1 MTADRQQAR
10 VSAAAVFCGSCLLFL
25 IQPLLGRTLLPL
37 FGGSA
42 AVWTISL
49 AAYQLLLLAGYTYAH
64 GVARRRRSKQ
74 RAVHLS
80 LLCAASAW
88 AVAFAVLRPALR
100 TVAGNTEQPALEVLL
115 CVLACVGL
123 PYVALAAGSTVVQ
136 GWLAARGDGGGCGDG
151 TDASPGSVA
160 SVYRLYAV
168 SNLGSFAGLLVYPFV
183 LEPFV
188 SLSVQWWAVALGLCG
203 YTGLMAC
210 LGRFVRDGESGG
222 AVMVEEAD
230 SDELAVRRP
239 VRVWTWYVLPGVTSF
254 LLNAIVAHLF
264 TDVTPL
270 PLVWVAM
277 LSAFLLSYV
286 VGFSSWRWL
295 TSSIGI
301 ILAAVSLCAAA
312 IVQGQWGD
320 GSFLPNAAAGLGV
333 IFFGGSVL
341 HGWLYEERPET
352 TRLSHYYLAIAAGG
366 AVGGLLASL
375 VAPRVFTRVTEYPL
389 ALGLC
394 ALLLALRLPWPQRL
408 RRLSAVRP
416 VFAVCCAALWLVLF
430 GVMSRRTASNTLF
443 QARNFYGTVRVTQ
456 TLELFGQAGALPVHY
471 LWCGQTTHG
480 LQVRSPLFAG
490 RGTSY
495 YGATGGGIA
504 FSSHPAY
511 REGRG
516 VKVGIVGLGAGCL
529 ASYGRPQDLFR
540 FYEINPLMIQVAG
553 APQFFSFLND
563 APMRIDLVPGD
574 ARKMLEREQAV
585 GDPRYDILMIDAYSG
600 DAVPYHLA
608 TLEAFRL
615 YFERLE
621 EDGILAMHVSNWH
634 VDLLPLC
641 KAVAQALG
649 VHPYGVV
656 GVAENSVTTDAM
668 WVFMTRHP
676 HRYLFPGQMSVREVA
691 WERVRDIV
699 VPADERGSLLP
710 LLRR

>member
-1 MTADRQQAR
+1 MTADRQHVRA
-10 VSAAAVFCGSCLLFL
+10 SAAAVFCGSCLLFL
-25 IQPLLGRTLLPL
+25 IQPLLGRTLLPV

-42 AVWTISL
+42 AVWTVCL
-49 AAYQLLLLAGYTYAH
+49 AAYQLLLLAGYAYAH
-64 GVARRRRSKQ
+64 GIARRRPSAQ
-74 RAVHLS
+74 RTIHLA
-80 LLCAASAW
+80 LLCVASVWTVVFAA
-88 AVAFAVLRPALR
+88 LRPALR
-100 TVAGNTEQPALEVLL
+100 AVAGDTGQPALEVLL
-115 CVLACVGL
+115 CVLVCAGI
-123 PYVALAAGSTVVQ
+123 PYVALAAGSTLVQ
-136 GWLAARGDGGGCGDG
+136 GWLAKCVVEVAGGQKVQ
-151 TDASPGSVA
+151 ASSGSAA

-168 SNLGSFAGLLVYPFV
+168 SNLGSFAGLLVYPFA

-203 YTGLMAC
+203 YTGLMLR
-210 LGRFVRDGESGG
+210 LGRIVREKVANCAAADIVPEDGM
-222 AVMVEEAD
+222 AA
-230 SDELAVRRP
+230 RRP
-239 VRVWTWYVLPGVTSF
+239 VRVWAWYVLPGVTAF
-254 LLNAIVAHLF
+254 LLNAVVAHLF

-286 VGFSSWRWL
+286 VGFSARRWL
-295 TSSIGI
+295 TSSVGI
-301 ILAAVSLCAAA
+301 VLAAVSLCGAAVA
-312 IVQGQWGD
+312 HGRWGT
-320 GSFLPNAAAGLGV
+320 GSFLPNAAAGLCV
-333 IFFGGSVL
+333 LFFVGSVL

-352 TRLSHYYLAIAAGG
+352 VRLSRYYLAIAVGG
-366 AVGGLLASL
+366 AAGGLLASL
-375 VAPRVFTRVTEYPL
+375 AAPLVFSRVTEYPL
-389 ALGLC
+389 ALFLC
-394 ALLLALRLPWPQRL
+394 ALLLAMRLPWPRRFGRL
-408 RRLSAVRP
+408 RAARP
-416 VFAVCCAALWLVLF
+416 LFVTCCAAMWLILF
-430 GVMSRRTASNTLF
+430 VALSRHTASRTLF

-456 TLELFGQAGALPVHY
+456 TLEPFGQAGALPVHY

-504 FSSHPAY
+504 FSSHAAY

-516 VKVGIVGLGAGCL
+516 VKVGVVGLGAGCL
-529 ASYGRPQDLFR
+529 ACYGRPQDLFR

-553 APQFFSFLND
+553 APRLFSFLAD

-574 ARKMLEREQAV
+574 ARKMLEREQAA

-621 EDGILAMHVSNWH
+621 EDGILAVHVSNWH

-641 KAVAQALG
+641 KAVSGALG

-656 GVAENSVTTDAM
+656 GVAENHVTTDAM
-668 WVFMTRHP
+668 WVFMTRRP
-676 HRYLFPGQMSVREVA
+676 HRYHFLGQASVREVA
-691 WERVRDIV
+691 WERVRDIA
-699 VPADERGSLLP
+699 VPADDRGSLLP
-710 LLRR
+710 LLRH

>member
-25 IQPLLGRTLLPL
+25 MQPLLGRTLLPV

-42 AVWTISL
+42 AVWTVCL
-49 AAYQLLLLAGYTYAH
+49 AAYQLLLLAGYAYAH
-64 GVARRRRSKQ
+64 GVARRRPSAQ
-74 RAVHLS
+74 RAIHLA
-80 LLCAASAW
+80 LLCVASVW
-88 AVAFAVLRPALR
+88 TVAFAALRPALR
-100 TVAGNTEQPALEVLL
+100 TVAGNSGQPALEVLL
-115 CVLACVGL
+115 CVLVCAGI
-123 PYVALAAGSTVVQ
+123 PYVALAAGSTLVQ
-136 GWLAARGDGGGCGDG
+136 GWLAACGSEWIGGEKAN
-151 TDASPGSVA
+151 ASTGSAA

-168 SNLGSFAGLLVYPFV
+168 SNLGSFAGLLVYPFA

-203 YTGLMAC
+203 YTGLMLR
-210 LGRFVRDGESGG
+210 LGRFTQGDDGAG
-222 AVMVEEAD
+222 A
-230 SDELAVRRP
+230 AVDTGPDGLSSRRP
-239 VRVWTWYVLPGVTSF
+239 VRVWAWYVLPGVTAF
-254 LLNAIVAHLF
+254 LLNAVVAHLF

-286 VGFSSWRWL
+286 AGFSAQRWL
-295 TSSIGI
+295 TSSAGI
-301 ILAAVSLCAAA
+301 ALAAVSLCGAAA
-312 IVQGQWGD
+312 AHGRWGT

-333 IFFGGSVL
+333 LFFGGSVL

-352 TRLSHYYLAIAAGG
+352 ARLSRYYLAIAAGG
-366 AVGGLLASL
+366 AAGGLLASL
-375 VAPRVFTRVTEYPL
+375 AAPLVFSRVTEYPL
-389 ALGLC
+389 ALFLC
-394 ALLLALRLPWPQRL
+394 ALLLALRVPWPR
-408 RRLSAVRP
+408 RFDRLSAARSVC
-416 VFAVCCAALWLVLF
+416 AACCAAMWLILF
-430 GVMSRRTASNTLF
+430 GVLSRHTASRTLF

-456 TLELFGQAGALPVHY
+456 TLEPFGQAGVLPVHY

-516 VKVGIVGLGAGCL
+516 VKVGVVGLGAGCL
-529 ASYGRPQDLFR
+529 ACYGRPQDLFR
-540 FYEINPLMIQVAG
+540 FYEINPLMLQVAG
-553 APQFFSFLND
+553 APRLFSFLAD

-574 ARKMLEREQAV
+574 ARKMLEREQAA

-621 EDGILAMHVSNWH
+621 EDGILAVHVSNWH

-641 KAVAQALG
+641 KAVSGALG

-656 GVAENSVTTDAM
+656 GVAENRVTTDAM

-676 HRYLFPGQMSVREVA
+676 HRYHFTGQASAREVA
-691 WERVRDIV
+691 WERVRDIA
-699 VPADERGSLLP
+699 VPADDKGSLLP
-710 LLRR
+710 LLRH

>member
-10 VSAAAVFCGSCLLFL
+10 FSAAAVFCGSCLLFL
-25 IQPLLGRTLLPL
+25 IQPLLGRTLLPV

-42 AVWTISL
+42 AVWTVCL
-49 AAYQLLLLAGYTYAH
+49 AAYQLLLLAGYAYAH
-64 GVARRRRSKQ
+64 GIARRHRSAQ
-74 RAVHLS
+74 RAIHLA
-80 LLCAASAW
+80 LLCAASVW
-88 AVAFAVLRPALR
+88 TVAFAALRPALR
-100 TVAGNTEQPALEVLL
+100 AVAGDTGQPALEVLL
-115 CVLACVGL
+115 CVLVCAGI

-136 GWLAARGDGGGCGDG
+136 GWLAARGLDGIGGEKAN
-151 TDASPGSVA
+151 ASADSAA

-168 SNLGSFAGLLVYPFV
+168 SNLGSFAGLLAYPFA

-188 SLSVQWWAVALGLCG
+188 SLSVQWWAVSLGLCG
-203 YTGLMAC
+203 YTGLMMR
-210 LGRFVRDGESGG
+210 LGRFAREDCGDGAASDAGP
-222 AVMVEEAD
+222 EEQSA
-230 SDELAVRRP
+230 RRP
-239 VRVWTWYVLPGVTSF
+239 VRVWAWYVLPGVTAF
-254 LLNAIVAHLF
+254 MLNAVVAHLF

-286 VGFSSWRWL
+286 AGFSARRWL
-295 TSSIGI
+295 TSSAGI
-301 ILAAVSLCAAA
+301 ALAAVSLCVAAVA
-312 IVQGQWGD
+312 QGWWGT
-320 GSFLPNAAAGLGV
+320 GSFLPNAAAGLCV
-333 IFFGGSVL
+333 LFFGGSVL

-352 TRLSHYYLAIAAGG
+352 ARLSRYYLAIAAGG
-366 AVGGLLASL
+366 AAGGLLASL
-375 VAPRVFTRVTEYPL
+375 VAPGVFSRVTEYPL
-389 ALGLC
+389 ALSLC
-394 ALLLALRLPWPQRL
+394 VLLLALRLPWPQRFA
-408 RRLSAVRP
+408 RLSAVRP
-416 VFAVCCAALWLVLF
+416 VFAACCAAMWLVLF
-430 GVMSRRTASNTLF
+430 TATSRHTASRTLF

-456 TLELFGQAGALPVHY
+456 TQEPFGQAGTLPVHY

-516 VKVGIVGLGAGCL
+516 VKVGVVGLGAGCL
-529 ASYGRPQDLFR
+529 ACYGRPQDLFR

-553 APQFFSFLND
+553 AQRLFSFLAD

-574 ARKMLEREQAV
+574 ARKMLEREQAA

-621 EDGILAMHVSNWH
+621 EDGILAVHVSNWH

-641 KAVAQALG
+641 KAVSGALG

-656 GVAENSVTTDAM
+656 GVAENRVTTDAM

-676 HRYLFPGQMSVREVA
+676 HRYHFTDQASAREVA
-691 WERVRDIV
+691 WERVRDIA
-699 VPADERGSLLP
+699 VPADDKGSLLP
-710 LLRR
+710 LLRH

>member
-1 MTADRQQAR
+1 MTADRQQSR

-42 AVWTISL
+42 AVWTICL
-49 AAYQLLLLAGYTYAH
+49 AAYQLLLLAGYAYAH
-64 GVARRRRSKQ
+64 GIAHRRRSAQ
-74 RAVHLS
+74 RTVHLS
-80 LLCAASAW
+80 LLCMASAW
-88 AVAFAVLRPALR
+88 AVAFAALRPALR

-115 CVLACVGL
+115 CVLACAGL

-136 GWLAARGDGGGCGDG
+136 GWLAARAPGGGGDEG
-151 TDASPGSVA
+151 ANASTGSTA

-210 LGRFVRDGESGG
+210 LGRFVRDGDSGG
-222 AVMVEEAD
+222 TVAAEEVGAD
-230 SDELAVRRP
+230 DLAVRRS
-239 VRVWTWYVLPGVTSF
+239 VRVWTWYVLPGATSF

-270 PLVWVAM
+270 PMVWVAM

-295 TSSIGI
+295 TSSVGI

-312 IVQGQWGD
+312 VVQSRWGD
-320 GSFLPNAAAGLGV
+320 GSFLPNATAGLGV
-333 IFFGGSVL
+333 LFFGGSVL

-352 TRLSHYYLAIAAGG
+352 VRLSRYYLAIAAGG
-366 AVGGLLASL
+366 AAGGLLASL
-375 VAPRVFTRVTEYPL
+375 VAPRVFTCVTEYPL
-389 ALGLC
+389 ALTLC

-408 RRLSAVRP
+408 RRLNTVRP
-416 VFAVCCAALWLVLF
+416 VFACVVPHQAGPVRCHVAA
-430 GVMSRRTASNTLF
+430 
-443 QARNFYGTVRVTQ
+443 YGIEHALSGTQLLRIVRVTQ

-504 FSSHPAY
+504 FSSHPVY

-516 VKVGIVGLGAGCL
+516 VKVGVVGLGAGCL

-553 APQFFSFLND
+553 APRYFSFLND

-574 ARKMLEREQAV
+574 ARKMLEREQAA

-608 TLEAFRL
+608 TLEAFQL

-676 HRYLFPGQMSVREVA
+676 HRYLFPGQASAREVA
-691 WERVRDIV
+691 WERVRDIS
-699 VPADERGSLLP
+699 VPADEKGSLLP
-710 LLRR
+710 LLRY

>member
-1 MTADRQQAR
+1 MTADRQQVR

-42 AVWTISL
+42 AVWTICL
-49 AAYQLLLLAGYTYAH
+49 AAYQLLLLAGYAYAH
-64 GVARRRRSKQ
+64 GIARRRRSAQ
-74 RAVHLS
+74 RVAHLS
-80 LLCAASAW
+80 LLCAASVW
-88 AVAFAVLRPALR
+88 VVAFAALRPALR
-100 TVAGNTEQPALEVLL
+100 TMAGNTEQPALEVLL
-115 CVLACVGL
+115 CVLACAGL
-123 PYVALAAGSTVVQ
+123 PYVALSAGSTVVQ
-136 GWLAARGDGGGCGDG
+136 GWLAAREDGGG
-151 TDASPGSVA
+151 TDASTGSAA

-168 SNLGSFAGLLVYPFV
+168 SNFGSFAGLLVYPFV

-210 LGRFVRDGESGG
+210 LGRFVRDGEGG

-230 SDELAVRRP
+230 SPELAVRRP

-295 TSSIGI
+295 TSSVGI
-301 ILAAVSLCAAA
+301 ILAVVSLCVAAV
-312 IVQGQWGD
+312 VQGWWGA

-333 IFFGGSVL
+333 LFFGGSVL
-341 HGWLYEERPET
+341 HGWLYEERPEMA
-352 TRLSHYYLAIAAGG
+352 RLSRYYLAIAAGG
-366 AVGGLLASL
+366 AVGGLLTSL
-375 VAPRVFTRVTEYPL
+375 VAPCVFTRVTEYPL
-389 ALGLC
+389 ALSLC
-394 ALLLALRLPWPQRL
+394 ALLLTLRLPWLRRL
-408 RRLSAVRP
+408 RRLRVAHP
-416 VFAVCCAALWLVLF
+416 VFAACCAALWLALF
-430 GVMSRRTASNTLF
+430 GAMSRYTASNTLF

-456 TLELFGQAGALPVHY
+456 TLELFDQAGALPVHY

-516 VKVGIVGLGAGCL
+516 VKAGIVGLGAGCL
-529 ASYGRPQDLFR
+529 ACYGRPQDLFR

-553 APQFFSFLND
+553 DPQYFSFLND

-574 ARKMLEREQAV
+574 ARKMLEREQAA

-641 KAVAQALG
+641 KAVSQALG

-656 GVAENSVTTDAM
+656 GVAENSFTADAM

-676 HRYLFPGQMSVREVA
+676 HRYLFPGQASAREVA
-691 WERVRDIV
+691 WEHVRDIAV
-699 VPADERGSLLP
+699 SADEKGSLLP
-710 LLRR
+710 LLRY